1 VTNVYVVCVVL
12 GIVAVFAFSR
22 GWAKS
27 GFAMLILFGV
37 MLATTAIGPNLQHG
51 VSTGVDSAITTV
63 KSFFN

>member
-1 VTNVYVVCVVL
+1 MNVYLVCSIL
-12 GIVAVFAFSR
+12 GVIAVFAFSR

-51 VSTGVDSAITTV
+51 VTTGVDSAISTA